1 MTLLK
6 LNRIAVY
13 PRVLFARRIQ
23 SITIGIGVICLAHLS
38 IPLYGQSSW
47 GANPTY
53 LPAGTNL
60 GLGTNSPYWMLTLF
74 NGSIGIIGG
83 VATVQVGSA
92 ASPSFEFNGS
102 NSAYT
107 TGMFSPA
114 GGIGFSVGGTERLR
128 IDTNGSVGIGTTT
141 AGQCGSSFTPPCL
154 LTVNGAM
161 AAKEVIVTNSI
172 TADYVFKPD
181 YRLRPLTEVASFIQ
195 QHHHLPEIP
204 SEAEV
209 KENGISVGDMQV
221 KLLAK
226 VEELTLHMIQADE
239 RNNRLEQRSNRVE
252 QENRELRMRIGRLEA
267 RKRKEK

>member
-1 MTLLK
+1 MTL

-13 PRVLFARRIQ
+13 LRALFARRIQ
-23 SITIGIGVICLAHLS
+23 TIAIGIGAICLAHLS

-60 GLGTNSPYWMLTLF
+60 GLGTSSPYWMLTLF
-74 NGSIGIIGG
+74 NGSMGIIGG
-83 VATVQVGSA
+83 VASVQVGSA
-92 ASPSFEFNGS
+92 ASPSYEFNGS

-107 TGMFSPA
+107 TGMFSPS
-114 GGIGFSVGGTERLR
+114 GGLGFSVGGTERMR
-128 IDTNGSVGIGTTT
+128 IDTNGSVGIGTTSP
-141 AGQCGSSFTPPCL
+141 GQCGGSNTYTCL
-154 LTVNGAM
+154 LTVNGSM
-161 AAKEVIVTNSI
+161 AAKEVIVTTGI
-172 TADYVFKPD
+172 TADYVFQPD
-181 YRLRPLTEVASFIQ
+181 YRLRPLAEVASFIQ
-195 QHHHLPEIP
+195 EHHHLPEIP

-252 QENRELRMRIGRLEA
+252 QQNRELRARIGRLEA
-267 RKRKEK
+267 RNGKEK